1 MKENYIEN
9 LFSNET
15 KQMEDSTQVLAALAI
30 LMDSEKAE
38 NNYSIVY
45 EALNKY
51 KKINIELN
59 ELLIYMNNQIKL
71 L

>member
-15 KQMEDSTQVLAALAI
+15 KQIEESTQALVALALLI
-30 LMDSEKAE
+30 DSDKAK
-38 NNYSIVY
+38 NNYSFVY

-59 ELLIYMNNQIKL
+59 EALIFMNNQAGL